1 MNAFKAHRIDL
12 AGTCL
17 RRYSSTR
24 FLVVVEPLQFPS
36 SLLPWAQRVVLVSAG
51 AALLSLLALA
61 GALDPDSRGFG
72 THERL
77 GLPPCTFR
85 QLTGYRCPSCGM
97 TTSWSHLVRG
107 RVGEAFRD
115 NVGGALLGL
124 VTGLLAPWSLISG
137 WRGRWLWR
145 PLGERV
151 VFIAVWWLVAVTLID
166 WSVRFF
172 LAP

>member
-1 MNAFKAHRIDL
+1 M
-12 AGTCL
+12 
-17 RRYSSTR
+17 
-24 FLVVVEPLQFPS
+24 
-36 SLLPWAQRVVLVSAG
+36 
-51 AALLSLLALA
+51 LLSLVALS
-61 GALDPDSRGFG
+61 GVVTPDSRGFG
-72 THERL
+72 THEKL

-97 TTSWSHLVRG
+97 TTSWAHLMRG
-107 RVGEAFRD
+107 RVVQALRD

-124 VTGLLAPWSLISG
+124 VTVVLAPWSLISG

-145 PLGERV
+145 PMGERA
-151 VFIAVWWLVAVTLID
+151 VFVAVWLLVAVTLID

>member
-1 MNAFKAHRIDL
+1 
-12 AGTCL
+12 
-17 RRYSSTR
+17 
-24 FLVVVEPLQFPS
+24 
-36 SLLPWAQRVVLVSAG
+36 VLVSAG
-51 AALLSLLALA
+51 AMLLSLVALSVV
-61 GALDPDSRGFG
+61 LTPDSRGFG
-72 THERL
+72 THEKL

-97 TTSWSHLVRG
+97 TTSWAHLMRG
-107 RVGEAFRD
+107 QVVLALRD

-124 VTGLLAPWSLISG
+124 VTVVLAPWSLISG

-145 PLGERV
+145 PMGERA
-151 VFIAVWWLVAVTLID
+151 VFVAVWLLVAVTLID

>member
-1 MNAFKAHRIDL
+1 M
-12 AGTCL
+12 

-24 FLVVVEPLQFPS
+24 FLIVVEPLQTPS

-61 GALDPDSRGFG
+61 GAVAPDSRGFG
-72 THERL
+72 THEQL

-107 RVGEAFRD
+107 RVGVAFRD

-145 PLGERV
+145 PLDERV

>member
-1 MNAFKAHRIDL
+1 M
-12 AGTCL
+12 
-17 RRYSSTR
+17 
-24 FLVVVEPLQFPS
+24 
-36 SLLPWAQRVVLVSAG
+36 
-51 AALLSLLALA
+51 LLSLLAVAGILA
-61 GALDPDSRGFG
+61 PDARGFG
-72 THERL
+72 THEKL

-97 TTSWSHLVRG
+97 TTSWSDLMRG
-107 RVGEAFRD
+107 RVVQSFRD

-124 VTGLLAPWSLISG
+124 VTVVLAPWSLISG

-145 PLGERV
+145 PMGERA
-151 VFIAVWWLVAVTLID
+151 VFVAVWFLLAVTLID